1 MRLIHVGSLF
11 LIGLALAATHAGRS
25 RAWAQGPGSFPRA
38 VTDGAGRWVIVP
50 ALPAA
55 IALVGDAPELRA
67 IVEPRALRQADPLDD
82 PAALDWSGVGLLVLS
97 DLHAAI
103 NPAWTEAAAERGVPV
118 FLLSAISSL
127 DDWRAAVD
135 GLGRATG
142 RDEQTT
148 AALRRLETRLTRLA
162 ESLAAQPRRRAL
174 VLSPEGYTFGQG
186 TLITDLLNAIGARNV
201 AADAGFADYRQVDD
215 DAIRQLAPDV
225 ILLSPAWT
233 VEQTIALRA
242 NAALSDVPAIRRN
255 QVFRLPFSPTLPN
268 DPAAAAIVLALALH
282 PTALLH

>member
-1 MRLIHVGSLF
+1 M
-11 LIGLALAATHAGRS
+11 
-25 RAWAQGPGSFPRA
+25 
-38 VTDGAGRWVIVP
+38 IVP
-50 ALPAA
+50 ARPGAV
-55 IALVGDAPELRA
+55 ALVGDAPELRA
-67 IVEPRALRQADPLDD
+67 VIESHALRQADPLDS

-103 NPAWTEAAAERGVPV
+103 NPAWAGAAAGRDIPV

-135 GLGRATG
+135 SLGRATG
-142 RDEQTT
+142 RDEQAT
-148 AALRRLETRLTRLA
+148 AALRHLETRLTRLA
-162 ESLAAQPRRRAL
+162 DRLAAQPHRRAL

-233 VEQTIALRA
+233 AEQTAALRA
-242 NAALSDVPAIRRN
+242 DALLSDVPAIRRN
-255 QVFRLPFSPTLPN
+255 QVFRLPFSPTLPH